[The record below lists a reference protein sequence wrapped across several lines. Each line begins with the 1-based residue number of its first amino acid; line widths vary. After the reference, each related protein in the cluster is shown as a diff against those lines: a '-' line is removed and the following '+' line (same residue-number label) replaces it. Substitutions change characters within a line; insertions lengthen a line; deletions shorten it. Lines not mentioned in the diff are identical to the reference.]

1 MRVLVTA
8 FEPFGGADSNITQS
22 VLSLLPDSIA
32 DWAIE
37 KVCLPVSFKRAPI
50 VLREAIATFSP
61 DLVIMLG
68 QCPSGENIRLERF
81 AMNMMDS
88 QKADNDGY
96 CPSEQVIYSNAPLAY
111 RTPINIKTIVHH
123 LQEEKLPVVVSN
135 SAGLYV
141 CNRVYYEALHLQQ
154 NALFVHIP
162 KNFDI
167 NTAAVVINP
176 NQSLDRNPFQFWLY
190 TFTFCMLSILFGIF
204 FVSFQSCSS
213 LHSFKEAKKSTQKSL
228 DNIYKI

>member
-8 FEPFGGADSNITQS
+8 FEPFGGAETNITQS

-68 QCPSGENIRLERF
+68 QCPAGENIRLERF
-81 AMNMMDS
+81 AINMMDS
-88 QKADNDGY
+88 SKADNDGY
-96 CPSEQVIYSNAPLAY
+96 IPNEETIYAHQPLALQ
-111 RTPINIKTIVHH
+111 TPLSVKALAMSCAETG
-123 LQEEKLPVVVSN
+123 LPVVVSN

-154 NALFVHIP
+154 RAIFVHMPNNMEGMTTIRMLGFLLP
-162 KNFDI
+162 KI
-167 NTAAVVINP
+167 
-176 NQSLDRNPFQFWLY
+176 
-190 TFTFCMLSILFGIF
+190 
-204 FVSFQSCSS
+204 
-213 LHSFKEAKKSTQKSL
+213 TQ
-228 DNIYKI
+228 

>member
-8 FEPFGGADSNITQS
+8 FEPFGGAETNITQS
-22 VLSLLPDSIA
+22 VLSLLPDSLA
-32 DWAIE
+32 DWAIK

-61 DLVIMLG
+61 NLVIMLG
-68 QCPSGENIRLERF
+68 QCPAGENIRLERF
-81 AMNMMDS
+81 AINMMDS
-88 QKADNDGY
+88 TKGDDDGY
-96 CPSEQVIYSNAPLAY
+96 IPNEETIYANQPLALQ
-111 RTPINIKTIVHH
+111 TPLSVKALAISCAKTG
-123 LQEEKLPVVVSN
+123 LPVVVSN

-167 NTAAVVINP
+167 KTAITVI
-176 NQSLDRNPFQFWLY
+176 
-190 TFTFCMLSILFGIF
+190 
-204 FVSFQSCSS
+204 
-213 LHSFKEAKKSTQKSL
+213 KSL
-228 DNIYKI
+228 PKVRNVHSI

>member
-8 FEPFGGADSNITQS
+8 FEPFGGAETNITQS
-22 VLSLLPDSIA
+22 VLSLLPDSHA

-68 QCPSGENIRLERF
+68 QCPAGENIRLERF
-81 AMNMMDS
+81 AINMMDS
-88 QKADNDGY
+88 TKSDNDDY
-96 CPSEQVIYSNAPLAY
+96 IPNEETIYAHQPLALQ
-111 RTPINIKTIVHH
+111 TPLSVKALAMSCAETG
-123 LQEEKLPVVVSN
+123 LPVVVSN

-154 NALFVHIP
+154 RAIFVHMPNNMEGMTTIRMLGFLLP
-162 KNFDI
+162 KI
-167 NTAAVVINP
+167 
-176 NQSLDRNPFQFWLY
+176 
-190 TFTFCMLSILFGIF
+190 
-204 FVSFQSCSS
+204 
-213 LHSFKEAKKSTQKSL
+213 TQ
-228 DNIYKI
+228 